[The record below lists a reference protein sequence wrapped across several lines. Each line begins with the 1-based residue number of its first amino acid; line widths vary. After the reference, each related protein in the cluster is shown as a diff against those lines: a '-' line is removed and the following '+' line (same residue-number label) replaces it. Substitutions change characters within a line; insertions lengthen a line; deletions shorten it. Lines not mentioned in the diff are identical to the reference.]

1 LKILFVD
8 QNFDA
13 SNIGGAFKSNY
24 AIINEFVKNPEFD
37 VSVLASKMDYYITKK
52 SFLAKPISPVLKAP
66 SKRLNNLLK
75 ALGINQ
81 YFSIF
86 SILKEVRQFRPDYI
100 IVQRDLTF
108 PAILAGFFKK
118 VPVINIIRDG
128 MGFCPKEIDTKG
140 FKNCSIYLSKK
151 ECWECINRWR
161 SVRILLNDKPKG
173 SNKTLLSSLYTVYYK
188 MNYFFTKIYLN
199 MMNYAYI
206 NIVASPLMKK
216 LVGKR
221 IKSRRIVIKKITPID
236 RSNINKNSD
245 KIDKIIIN
253 KIENSKNI
261 ILFVIPRNEGGSK
274 GYSFVKKLIPLF
286 PEDSLLI
293 VVGTII
299 NELTD
304 YENVINIGKI
314 PTNNLY
320 YLYEKA
326 NLTIVP
332 SIYTEAFGRI
342 VIESVIN
349 KTPIIVSP
357 QTGANYLFKNKNYVR
372 VLPLRVKLWIEEIKK
387 LLKDPI
393 EISDEEVIFF
403 EKLFSPKE
411 CANEIINLIKPKSNR
426 KIKNFQNNHRK
437 N

>member
-1 LKILFVD
+1 LRILFID

-13 SNIGGAFKSNY
+13 TNIGGAFKSNY

-37 VSVLASKMDYYITKK
+37 VSVLASKTDSYIKK
-52 SFLAKPISPVLKAP
+52 KNFSAKPIHPILKAP
-66 SKRLNNLLK
+66 LKRLNSLIK
-75 ALGINQ
+75 TLGINQ
-81 YFSIF
+81 YFSLF
-86 SILKEVRQFRPDYI
+86 SILREISQFKPDII

-108 PAILAGFFKK
+108 TAILAGFLKR

-128 MGFCPKEIDTKG
+128 MGFCPKDIDTKG

-173 SNKTLLSSLYTVYYK
+173 SNKTLMSGFYTVYYK
-188 MNYFFTKIYLN
+188 MQYLFTKLYLRI
-199 MMNYAYI
+199 MNYAFV

-216 LVGKR
+216 LVEKR
-221 IKSRRIVIKKITPID
+221 IKNKRVVIRKITPID
-236 RSNINKNSD
+236 KSNINKNTD
-245 KIDKIIIN
+245 KIEKVIIN
-253 KIENSKNI
+253 KIENSKNR
-261 ILFVIPRNEGGSK
+261 ILFVLPRNEGGSK
-274 GYSFVKKLIPLF
+274 GYPFVKKLITLL
-286 PEDSLLI
+286 PEGSLLI

-299 NELTD
+299 NELKK

-342 VIESVIN
+342 VIESVVN
-349 KTPIIVSP
+349 KTPVLISP
-357 QTGANYLFKNKNYVR
+357 QTGANYLFKNKNYVKI
-372 VLPLRVKLWIEEIKK
+372 LPLRVNLWVEEIKNF
-387 LLKDPI
+387 LAEPI
-393 EISDEEVIFF
+393 EISDDVVVFF
-403 EKLFSPKE
+403 ENMFSPKE
-411 CANEIINLIKPKSNR
+411 CANDIISLIKSKTQL
-426 KIKNFQNNHRK
+426 KD
-437 N
+437 